1 MGRIMTRSNPLK
13 AALWMLGAVG
23 SFALMAV
30 AGRHI
35 LAVFNT
41 FDLML
46 YRSLIGFVLVAAI
59 VWRSPGGFARI
70 RSRRPASHVRR
81 NLFHYAGQ
89 NLWFFAVA
97 AIPLSQLVALEF
109 TNPLWVTL
117 LAPALL
123 GERLTARGIAAAL
136 VGSLGVLIVA
146 RPGHAPL
153 EAGHGA
159 ALAAAVCFALNTIYT
174 REIRSV
180 DSVLCVLFWMTLS
193 QGAMSLVLSL
203 AFGGVPLPD
212 AALVPWLGIVGLTGL
227 SAHYSLT
234 SALGHAPA
242 TIVAPMEFIRLPVM
256 AFLGAWLYGEDLGL
270 AVFVG
275 AVVIL
280 LGNLLNLGTARP
292 PAAPSVSTAKVL
304 GDRRS
309 EEPRRE
315 GP

>member
-1 MGRIMTRSNPLK
+1 MAPVMTRSNPLK
-13 AALWMLGAVG
+13 AALWMLGAAG

-35 LAVFNT
+35 LVVFNT

-46 YRSLIGFVLVAAI
+46 YRSLIGLVLVAAI
-59 VWRSPGGFARI
+59 IWRSPAGFTQI
-70 RSRRPASHVRR
+70 RSRRPVSHVRR

-123 GERLTARGIAAAL
+123 GERLTARGITAVL
-136 VGSLGVLIVA
+136 VGFVGVLIVA

-153 EAGHGA
+153 EAGHAA

-174 REIRSV
+174 REIRGV
-180 DSVLCVLFWMTLS
+180 NSVLCVLFWMTLS
-193 QGAMSLVLSL
+193 QGAMSLALSL
-203 AFGGVPLPD
+203 ALGGVPLPD
-212 AALVPWLGIVGLTGL
+212 ASLLPWLAIVGLTGL

-234 SALGHAPA
+234 TALGHAPA
-242 TIVAPMEFIRLPVM
+242 TIVAPMEFVRLPVM
-256 AFLGAWLYGEDLGL
+256 AFLGAWLYGEDLSL

-275 AVVIL
+275 AAVIII
-280 LGNLLNLGTARP
+280 GNLLNLGAARP
-292 PAAPSVSTAKVL
+292 PAAPSVSTGKVL
-304 GDRRS
+304 GDRAS
-309 EEPRRE
+309 EALRRE
-315 GP
+315 GQ